1 MADVKLD
8 WAKGSGDLT
17 NIDKY
22 SIYKMDSSSDTP
34 SCSTLYALAAAD
46 GAGAAV
52 ASGIRVAEITNTE
65 TLTYT
70 DTGVA
75 AGTYMYAIFAINAA
89 GSTDCLTTG
98 AGVDNIA
105 EITVS

>member
-1 MADVKLD
+1 MADVKLT
-8 WAKGSGDLT
+8 WSTGSGDLT

-22 SIYKMDSSSDTP
+22 SIYKMDDSSDTP

-52 ASGIRVAEITNTE
+52 ASGIRVAEVTE
-65 TLTYT
+65 TETTSYT

-89 GSTDCLTTG
+89 GSTGCLIAG